1 MPLARSGGG
10 GGGPTNAVLCN
21 DIADRNSK
29 PLVNKQ
35 EYLVLDAI
43 ADPNVN
49 SHIAARYMY
58 LNNGW
63 VLLSK
68 YSDLS
73 IVYDYNALINK
84 PSSNVSSI
92 DNAVSKVHDHPN
104 KAVIDADQ
112 QSFTTTLK
120 TKLDGIE
127 TEANKYIHPVNHPA
141 TVITEDSTH
150 RFMTDAEKTKLA
162 GIDENANNY
171 SHPVNHSAD
180 MITETTTKQFI
191 TEAKKTIINNLSE
204 INNKLAYKGTVIEG
218 GEGGTAEPY
227 TNANPVPLTV
237 GGIASGTT
245 FDNVSINEV
254 LDMLLYPYQTP
265 TFSSFTL
272 SGISSPLEVGATI
285 GGSKNFLWGTTNP
298 NNITPNSLSLYD
310 VSNGN
315 TLLAANLIND
325 GDATVISSTVSK
337 ATSSNHTFRI
347 VGQNTKNQ
355 SFQRDLTISWVW
367 RRYFGE
373 SVSSSLTETNIKSL
387 RVNNLASSITGNYS
401 FNTGGYKYIVVSELL
416 PLLTTFKDQSTNL
429 DVPMES
435 PVIVS
440 ITNVNGIAQNYRVH
454 RTTNIINGSITIVAS

>member
-218 GEGGTAEPY
+218 GEGGTGFINQVSE
-227 TNANPVPLTV
+227 TNLTTGDDGINPPSNLNPKTV
-237 GGIASGTT
+237 
-245 FDNVSINEV
+245 VINI
-254 LDMLLYPYQTP
+254 PYQTE
-265 TFSSFTL
+265 FRVFQINVLKNDSS
-272 SGISSPLEVGATI
+272 SENVISTQIAFDAG
-285 GGSKNFLWGTTNP
+285 
-298 NNITPNSLSLYD
+298 D
-310 VSNGN
+310 VSKFEADP
-315 TLLAANLIND
+315 LLIFDGTVKLKTSETVLQIEQGILSAA
-325 GDATVISSTVSK
+325 
-337 ATSSNHTFRI
+337 
-347 VGQNTKNQ
+347 
-355 SFQRDLTISWVW
+355 ISW
-367 RRYFGE
+367 YK
-373 SVSSSLTETNIKSL
+373 SVF
-387 RVNNLASSITGNYS
+387 NN
-401 FNTGGYKYIVVSELL
+401 VSDIALE
-416 PLLTTFKDQSTNL
+416 K
-429 DVPMES
+429 VE
-435 PVIVS
+435 VI
-440 ITNVNGIAQNYRVH
+440 
-454 RTTNIINGSITIVAS
+454 